1 MESVLSNQSNRQI
14 VLSRIASPCNDPGE
28 FHQPFSLAIDLLSN
42 PDNFS
47 RLDSDEEIG
56 PALKKLL
63 MNRFDNQEMN
73 IQRVKSLLE
82 ITANLDMLVLLEDK
96 WQLSGKVLKEEVV
109 CESEILR
116 KTMGK
121 LRSRLELFVS
131 NNGDSVRE
139 NKLKLDDNDDLESE
153 KSCVSSHEELLQSYQ
168 SFLRQ
173 PGSERP
179 GCQHGHFIKEALRYC
194 QMETPKEDRVLTD
207 PSYKTDPN
215 FQTLADVVY
224 RYGLLLTTTSIFL
237 SFFHRNEILLV

>member
-82 ITANLDMLVLLEDK
+82 ITANLDMLVLLEER
-96 WQLSGKVLKEEVV
+96 WQLSEKVLKEEVG

-116 KTMGK
+116 QTVDKF
-121 LRSRLELFVS
+121 RSRVDLFVS
-131 NNGDSVRE
+131 NKGETR
-139 NKLKLDDNDDLESE
+139 LKLDDNDDLESE

-207 PSYKTDPN
+207 PSYKTERN
-215 FQTLADVVY
+215 FQALADTVY
-224 RYGLLLTTTSIFL
+224 RCCY
-237 SFFHRNEILLV
+237 